1 MPLVPGSSLLIEYM
15 FCLFEAEIWKAGFER
30 WRFLLEACG
39 DGVVTGPWNL
49 SHNFEISEVII
60 DDILNERCGT
70 YLPPLK
76 ALPLFTSML
85 EGKL

>member
-1 MPLVPGSSLLIEYM
+1 M
-15 FCLFEAEIWKAGFER
+15 FCLFETEIGQAGSER
-30 WRFLLEACG
+30 WRFLFQGCG

-76 ALPLFTSML
+76 ALPLFTSMV